1 MEHFIGKYAVLL
13 PYMEGVWNNTP
24 IKVAIETCS
33 YIILAS
39 DYTMYIELHFSDFH
53 LLFHIIHQQNHV
65 YILYVCLYMMLFP
78 LLF

>member
-24 IKVAIETCS
+24 IKVAIIILETCS

-39 DYTMYIELHFSDFH
+39 DYYR
-53 LLFHIIHQQNHV
+53 NYV
-65 YILYVCLYMMLFP
+65 Y
-78 LLF
+78 